1 MLKLALCLLQLE
13 KLQESLRNS
22 ETQVEQLN
30 SQILTLW
37 QEKDVH
43 LQEAAT
49 RQKMLQQCQDK
60 VNNDLYT
67 CLGSFNN
74 NEMNNC

>member
-22 ETQVEQLN
+22 ETQIEQLN
-30 SQILTLW
+30 SQILILW

-43 LQEAAT
+43 IQEAAT
-49 RQKMLQQCQDK
+49 HQKILQQCQDK
-60 VNNDLYT
+60 VNNDLLY
-67 CLGSFNN
+67 LFGLIQ
-74 NEMNNC
+74 